1 MNAMAFISGLVVGLM
16 VGAFLGLVTMAVM
29 VAGSDRDEHEIR
41 RTGGRE

>member
-1 MNAMAFISGLVVGLM
+1 MAFVSGVVVGLFI
-16 VGAFLGLVTMAVM
+16 GAFLGLVTMAVM